1 MSNPF
6 PFSSGAVLTAA
17 QLNNIGSWVDFTPAS
32 GNWSSRSTV
41 VLARYAQ
48 VNKLVV
54 VKYKIELDA
63 SPTSGDGNFSIAQP
77 VVEESGDSP
86 TGTIGSGYLH
96 DANTSYSYPVMAF
109 ISGTEFFL
117 RYIPTGA
124 SDVTVDY
131 NSPFTF
137 ADGDEI
143 RFLAIYEAD

>member
-1 MSNPF
+1 MTSPF
-6 PFSSGAVLTAA
+6 PFSSGAVLTSA
-17 QLNNIGSWVDFTPAS
+17 QLNNIGSWEDFTPAS

-41 VLARYAQ
+41 RLARYAQ

-77 VVEESGDSP
+77 
-86 TGTIGSGYLH
+86 
-96 DANTSYSYPVMAF
+96 A
-109 ISGTEFFL
+109 
-117 RYIPTGA
+117 
-124 SDVTVDY
+124 VDY